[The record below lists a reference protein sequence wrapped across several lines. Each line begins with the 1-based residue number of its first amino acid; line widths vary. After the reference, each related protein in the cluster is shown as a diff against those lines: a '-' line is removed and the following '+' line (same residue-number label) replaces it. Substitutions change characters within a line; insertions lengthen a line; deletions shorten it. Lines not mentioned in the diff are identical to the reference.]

1 MAAPNW
7 TNGKKY
13 QHLDESMQEWQ
24 AMKKPPGRA
33 RSHLPLAKQAWTSSI
48 VMTRLASQPANWQA
62 RQGVVHN
69 FHYSCSVEFAAVEHA
84 LDPVWEVQDRY
95 LQSPSNLEAPNGCLF
110 AGIAQHMHTRPMPPM
125 LHYPARSA
133 CEEGS
138 AASTEASKA
147 HGCGHVW
154 IQTVFVL
161 IIFLGFS
168 LRATQICRRTRKFGA
183 VQFADDEQHSQC
195 RELSD
200 CHRRLQWPGSQSRTL
215 HEAFHPPCGFA
226 LPLARS
232 FK

>member
-1 MAAPNW
+1 M
-7 TNGKKY
+7 
-13 QHLDESMQEWQ
+13 E
-24 AMKKPPGRA
+24 KPPGRA

-48 VMTRLASQPANWQA
+48 VMTHLASQPAKA
-62 RQGVVHN
+62 RNMHN
-69 FHYSCSVEFAAVEHA
+69 FHNSCSVDDAVVERA
-84 LDPVWEVQDRY
+84 LIPLWEVQDRY
-95 LQSPSNLEAPNGCLF
+95 LQSPSILEAPNGCLF
-110 AGIAQHMHTRPMPPM
+110 AGIAQHTRPMPPM

-168 LRATQICRRTRKFGA
+168 LHATQVCHKTRKFGA
-183 VQFADDEQHSQC
+183 VSIQFADDEQHSQC

-200 CHRRLQWPGSQSRTL
+200 CHKRLQWPGSHSRTL

-232 FK
+232 LSSN